1 MTVEV
6 VAVTPGGS
14 VTATFTVTA
23 PPPPPPSGDG
33 TLGQPGARPALT
45 VRPGPTSTGP
55 RSAPLQTH
63 TGAQALAAVLA
74 APVEADGRRYLR
86 RARVTSGITL
96 NAAGHHSIVFEDC
109 LIDGSSNY
117 MVSAFNSGET
127 PAGPLP
133 EFRWCEIRGGTSA
146 TIYGGHARFLRCNL
160 HRGTDIVKASRA
172 DGEFYGCWM
181 HDTWHGVDA
190 HCDVVQ
196 IVSRAV
202 NTVFH
207 YNRMDGFN
215 APESPTAGGQPCSGV
230 LQTGTVTGD
239 IGPVDWLNNW
249 FGGGGYTIRSAS
261 PAGYT
266 VAYRFRRNRFG
277 RGFRYGPLYG
287 MGGADFDTSNVWDD
301 TGLPV
306 E

>member
-23 PPPPPPSGDG
+23 PPPPSGDG

-63 TGAQALAAVLA
+63 TGAQALAAALA

-86 RARVTSGITL
+86 RARVTSGIVL

-146 TIYGGHARFLRCNL
+146 TVYGGHVRFLRCNL
-160 HRGTDIVKASRA
+160 HRGTDIVKASRR
-172 DGEFYGCWM
+172 DGEYWACWM
-181 HDTWHGVDA
+181 HDTWHGDGA

-215 APESPTAGGQPCSGV
+215 APESPTAGGNPSSGV

-249 FGGGGYTIRSAS
+249 FDGGGYTIRSAS